1 MQKKYKTRKFTY
13 IFSENEDKR
22 EKVKEEFS
30 KFIFNLWWWDMKKGL
45 LTFEMLLF
53 IVFIIIIW
61 FVVYANLFHN

>member
-1 MQKKYKTRKFTY
+1 MPKKYKTRKFTY

-45 LTFEMLLF
+45 LTLEMLLF

-61 FVVYANLFHN
+61 FVVYANLFLK

>member
-1 MQKKYKTRKFTY
+1 MPKKYKTRKFTY

-61 FVVYANLFHN
+61 FVVYANLFLK

>member
-1 MQKKYKTRKFTY
+1 MPKKYKTRKFTY

-61 FVVYANLFHN
+61 LIVYANLFHN

>member
-61 FVVYANLFHN
+61 FVVYANLFLK